1 MKGSQRVRRVS
12 LVVAVLLASGGI
24 RARVAWGDA
33 EDAGRKHAAR
43 ANQLAAKNKCR
54 SALPEFNRA
63 YKTLKDPTL
72 LFNRAECLRKLGRDL
87 DALKD
92 YEQFL
97 AEMPGT
103 PNRATVESRIM
114 ALRGIPALGSRPALT
129 EGKEPPKEHLAPAV
143 SPAAKPA
150 AAPAKESAAPPARP
164 AEKPV
169 AAPAP
174 PPAKP
179 AEKPVAAPA
188 APAAKP
194 MEKAAAAAAKEPVPS
209 AEKSPSAAQKVPTPP
224 AARPSEKA
232 PAEPARRAAKWT
244 D

>member
-1 MKGSQRVRRVS
+1 MKGSQRVRTMS
-12 LVVAVLLASGGI
+12 LALAVLLAGGGMH
-24 RARVAWGDA
+24 ARVAWADS
-33 EDAGRKHAAR
+33 EDAGRKHAAK
-43 ANQLAAKNKCR
+43 ANQLAAKNKCK

-63 YKTLKDPTL
+63 YRTLKDPTL

-87 DALKD
+87 EALRD

-114 ALRGIPALGSRPALT
+114 ALRGIPAPSSRPALT
-129 EGKEPPKEHLAPAV
+129 EGKELAKEHPAPVA
-143 SPAAKPA
+143 SPAEKPA
-150 AAPAKESAAPPARP
+150 AVPAKESAAPPAKP

-169 AAPAP
+169 AAPAA

-194 MEKAAAAAAKEPVPS
+194 MEKAAAAAAKEPAAP
-209 AEKSPSAAQKVPTPP
+209 AEKSPVAVPKVPTPP
-224 AARPSEKA
+224 AAKPSEKA
-232 PAEPARRAAKWT
+232 PADPARRAEKWT